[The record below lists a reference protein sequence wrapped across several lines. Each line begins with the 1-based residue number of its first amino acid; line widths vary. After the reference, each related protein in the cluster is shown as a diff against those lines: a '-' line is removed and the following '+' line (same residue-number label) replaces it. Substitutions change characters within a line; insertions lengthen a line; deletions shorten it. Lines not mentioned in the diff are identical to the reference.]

1 MEGVLMVSIGNNDPV
16 SSISNVEKGLKG
28 LNSQVDKLVE
38 GLKKVTGLAGTTF
51 GNVKQVLGMNMG
63 QGPGMN
69 LGTSNATFSSTTG
82 GAQNVMPWAYSKT
95 GAATIGGIQLGLG
108 IAGGAYAALPDLGMT
123 VSRASG
129 FYGAAT
135 RAPGMTRAGLA
146 AATFGALRGG
156 ITGMGEDAAAAAM
169 LAQGYNIMPGT
180 ASFTQAMGE
189 VGGAARG
196 FNMPNATAAAAIG
209 GLHTGAMGGGLYQLG
224 ISTINPKTGEIRSTE
239 DIARQLYN
247 RFTGNR
253 KGITA
258 GDVAYS
264 ARAGFLGAE
273 LTNLG
278 FDSSQ
283 KEIMIRAFTAFSQ
296 GQGFDLANMSGA
308 DNPMSGVYQ
317 MNTSATSLMERG
329 TEAQLRGLGGAA
341 DLITK
346 LNKSLEGL
354 PDKFFELKGAL
365 QAFSS
370 SGPGA
375 GVGAVL
381 GGVGAVVSGIAIG
394 AGARSALAKAT
405 AAMAAK
411 GAGEVVAKG
420 AGEVVAKTA
429 AQTAVQTAGGV
440 AVRGG
445 AMALGRAV
453 PIVGGVVGAASGQGF
468 LSTVGIGAAAGGIA
482 GSFAGGVGAVPGAIA
497 GGVLTG
503 LGYLG
508 TKAVKAMT
516 STKNA
521 PVISGNATET
531 QFATDV
537 LYRLNAP
544 ITDSNIAAMTTWM
557 KFEGGGGGKA
567 TGLGVNSAMFNPL
580 NTTLKTSGSTGSMNS
595 HDVQRYASY
604 DAGLSATVQTLKL
617 GHYTSI
623 VAALKQG
630 TSTSDVLSAVNASP
644 WGTKIPGYSV
654 NNTGSNSSMGSGQTV
669 NINLTIDKASDA
681 EAIAF
686 AKRVKEILLKDRA
699 LNTVG
704 SR

>member
-1 MEGVLMVSIGNNDPV
+1 MEGALMVSIGNNDPV

-38 GLKKVTGLAGTTF
+38 GLKKVTGLAGTTL
-51 GNVKQVLGMNMG
+51 GSVKQVLSMNMG
-63 QGPGMN
+63 QGAGMN

-169 LAQGYNIMPGT
+169 LAQGYNILPGT

-209 GLHTGAMGGGLYQLG
+209 GLHTGAMGGNLYQLG
-224 ISTINPKTGEIRSTE
+224 ISTINTKTGEIRSTE
-239 DIARQLYN
+239 DIAKQLYRRLFRN
-247 RFTGNR
+247 QQGL
-253 KGITA
+253 TA
-258 GDVAYS
+258 KDIAVS
-264 ARAGFLGAE
+264 VREGFAGAE

-278 FDSSQ
+278 FDSNQ
-283 KEIMIRAFTAFSQ
+283 KELMVRAFTAFSQ

-329 TEAQLRGLGGAA
+329 TEAQLRGLGSAA

-375 GVGAVL
+375 GVSGVL
-381 GGVGAVVSGIAIG
+381 GGIAGAVGTIAVA
-394 AGARSALAKAT
+394 AGARSALAKAGIS
-405 AAMAAK
+405 MAAR
-411 GAGEVVAKG
+411 GAGQVA
-420 AGEVVAKTA
+420 ATTA
-429 AQTAVQTAGGV
+429 AQAAVKTAGGV
-440 AVRGG
+440 AARGG

-453 PIVGGVVGAASGQGF
+453 PIIGGVVGAASGQGF
-468 LSTVGIGAAAGGIA
+468 LSTVAIGAAAGGVGGA
-482 GSFAGGVGAVPGAIA
+482 FFGGVGAVPGAIA
-497 GGVLTG
+497 GGLLTG

-531 QFATDV
+531 QFATD
-537 LYRLNAP
+537 LLSRINAP

-580 NTTLKTSGSTGSMNS
+580 NTTLRTSGSTGSMNS
-595 HDVQRYASY
+595 VGVQKYASY
-604 DAGLSATVQTLKL
+604 DAGLSATVQTLQN
-617 GHYTSI
+617 GRYSSI
-623 VAALKQG
+623 LAALKQG
-630 TSTSDVLSAVNASP
+630 TSTAAVLGAVNASP
-644 WGTKIPGYSV
+644 WGTTIPGYSAS
-654 NNTGSNSSMGSGQTV
+654 NTGSDASAGSGQTV
-669 NINLTIDKASDA
+669 NITLTIDKASDA

-686 AKRVKEILLKDRA
+686 AKRVKEILLKDKA
-699 LNTVG
+699 LSAVG
-704 SR
+704 SK

>member
-1 MEGVLMVSIGNNDPV
+1 MVSIGNNDPV

-38 GLKKVTGLAGTTF
+38 GLKKVTGLAGTTL
-51 GNVKQVLGMNMG
+51 GSVKQVLGMNMG
-63 QGPGMN
+63 QSPGMN

-82 GAQNVMPWAYSKT
+82 GAQNAMPWAYSKT

-108 IAGGAYAALPDLGMT
+108 LAGGAYAALPDLGMT

-169 LAQGYNIMPGT
+169 LAQGYNILPGT

-209 GLHTGAMGGGLYQLG
+209 GLHTGAMGGNLYQLG
-224 ISTINPKTGEIRSTE
+224 ISTINTKTGEIRSTE
-239 DIARQLYN
+239 DIARQLYRRLFRN
-247 RFTGNR
+247 QQGL
-253 KGITA
+253 TA
-258 GDVAYS
+258 RDIAVS
-264 ARAGFLGAE
+264 VREGFAGAE

-278 FDSSQ
+278 FDTNQ
-283 KEIMIRAFTAFSQ
+283 KELMVRAFTAFSQ

-308 DNPMSGVYQ
+308 DNPSMGIYQ

-375 GVGAVL
+375 GVSGVL
-381 GGVGAVVSGIAIG
+381 GGIAGAAGTIAVA
-394 AGARSALAKAT
+394 AGARAALAKAGI
-405 AAMAAK
+405 AMAAR
-411 GAGEVVAKG
+411 GAGQVA
-420 AGEVVAKTA
+420 ATTV
-429 AQTAVQTAGGV
+429 AQTAAQTAGGV

-468 LSTVGIGAAAGGIA
+468 LSSVGIGAAAGGIA

-508 TKAVKAMT
+508 TKAVQSMT

-531 QFATDV
+531 QFATD
-537 LYRLNAP
+537 LLSRINAP

-557 KFEGGGGGKA
+557 KFEGGGGGKS
-567 TGLGVNSAMFNPL
+567 TGLGINSAMFNPL
-580 NTTLKTSGSTGSMNS
+580 NTTLRTSGSTGSMNS
-595 HDVQRYASY
+595 VGVQKYASY
-604 DAGLSATVQTLKL
+604 DAGLSATVQTLQNGRYSNIL
-617 GHYTSI
+617 
-623 VAALKQG
+623 AALKQG
-630 TSTSDVLSAVNASP
+630 TSTAAVLGAVNASP
-644 WGTKIPGYSV
+644 WGTTIPGYSA
-654 NNTGSNSSMGSGQTV
+654 NNTGSNAPMGSGQTV
-669 NINLTIDKASDA
+669 NITLTIDKASDA

-686 AKRVKEILLKDRA
+686 AKRVRDILLKDRA

-704 SR
+704 SK

>member
-1 MEGVLMVSIGNNDPV
+1 MEGALMVSIGNNDPV

-38 GLKKVTGLAGTTF
+38 GLKKVTGLAGTTL
-51 GNVKQVLGMNMG
+51 GSVKQVLGMNMG
-63 QGPGMN
+63 QGAGMN

-169 LAQGYNIMPGT
+169 LAQGYNILPGT

-209 GLHTGAMGGGLYQLG
+209 GLHTGAMGGNLYQLG
-224 ISTINPKTGEIRSTE
+224 ISTINTRTGEIRSTE
-239 DIARQLYN
+239 DIAKQLYRRLFRN
-247 RFTGNR
+247 QQGL
-253 KGITA
+253 TA
-258 GDVAYS
+258 RDIALSV
-264 ARAGFLGAE
+264 REGFAGAE

-278 FDSSQ
+278 FDSNQ
-283 KEIMIRAFTAFSQ
+283 KELMVRAFTAFSQ

-329 TEAQLRGLGGAA
+329 TEAQLRGLGSAA

-365 QAFSS
+365 QAFSG

-375 GVGAVL
+375 GVNAVL
-381 GGVGAVVSGIAIG
+381 GGIAGAAGTIAVA
-394 AGARSALAKAT
+394 AGARAMMAKAGI
-405 AAMAAK
+405 AMAAK
-411 GAGEVVAKG
+411 GVGQVA
-420 AGEVVAKTA
+420 ATTA

-440 AVRGG
+440 AARGG

-453 PIVGGVVGAASGQGF
+453 PIIGGVVGAASGQGF

-531 QFATDV
+531 QFATD
-537 LYRLNAP
+537 LLSRINAP

-567 TGLGVNSAMFNPL
+567 TGLGINSAMFNPL
-580 NTTLKTSGSTGSMNS
+580 NTTLRTSGSTGSMNS
-595 HDVQRYASY
+595 VGVQKYASY
-604 DAGLSATVQTLKL
+604 DAGLSATVQTLQNGRYSNIL
-617 GHYTSI
+617 
-623 VAALKQG
+623 AALKQG
-630 TSTSDVLSAVNASP
+630 TSTAAVLGAVNASP
-644 WGTKIPGYSV
+644 WGTTIPGYSA
-654 NNTGSNSSMGSGQTV
+654 NNTGSNAPAGSGQTV
-669 NINLTIDKASDA
+669 NITLTIDKASDA

-686 AKRVKEILLKDRA
+686 AKRVRDILLKDRA

-704 SR
+704 SK

>member
-1 MEGVLMVSIGNNDPV
+1 MEGALMVSIGNNDPV

-38 GLKKVTGLAGTTF
+38 GLKKVTGLAGTTL
-51 GNVKQVLGMNMG
+51 GSVKQVLGMNMG
-63 QGPGMN
+63 QSPGMN

-108 IAGGAYAALPDLGMT
+108 IAAGAYAALPDLGMT

-169 LAQGYNIMPGT
+169 LAQGYNILPGT

-209 GLHTGAMGGGLYQLG
+209 GLHTGAMGGNLYQLG
-224 ISTINPKTGEIRSTE
+224 ISTINTKTGEIRSTE
-239 DIARQLYN
+239 DIAKQLYRRLFRN
-247 RFTGNR
+247 Q
-253 KGITA
+253 KGLTA
-258 GDVAYS
+258 KDIAVS
-264 ARAGFLGAE
+264 VREGFAGAE

-278 FDSSQ
+278 FDTNQ
-283 KEIMIRAFTAFSQ
+283 KELMVRAFTAFSQ

-329 TEAQLRGLGGAA
+329 TEPMLSGLGGAA

-375 GVGAVL
+375 GVSGVL
-381 GGVGAVVSGIAIG
+381 GGIAGAVGTIAVA

-405 AAMAAK
+405 AAMA
-411 GAGEVVAKG
+411 AKG

-453 PIVGGVVGAASGQGF
+453 PIVGGAIGGATNQGF
-468 LSTVGIGAAAGGIA
+468 LSTVAIGAAAGGIGGA
-482 GSFAGGVGAVPGAIA
+482 FFGGVGAVPGAI
-497 GGVLTG
+497 GGGLLTAV
-503 LGYLG
+503 GYLG
-508 TKAVKAMT
+508 AKAVKSMT

-557 KFEGGGGGKA
+557 KFEGGGGGKS
-567 TGLGVNSAMFNPL
+567 TGLGINSAMYNPL
-580 NTTLKTSGSTGSMNS
+580 NTTLRTSGSTGSMNS
-595 HDVQRYASY
+595 VGVQKYASY

-623 VAALKQG
+623 LAALKQG

-644 WGTKIPGYSV
+644 WGTKIPGYSA

-686 AKRVKEILLKDRA
+686 AKRVKEILLKDKA
-699 LNTVG
+699 LSAVG
-704 SR
+704 SK

>member
-51 GNVKQVLGMNMG
+51 GTVKQVLGTNIG
-63 QGPGMN
+63 QGSGMN
-69 LGTSNATFSSTTG
+69 LGTSNATFSQASG
-82 GAQNVMPWAYSKT
+82 GSQNVMPWAYSKS

-108 IAGGAYAALPDLGMT
+108 VAGGAYAALPDLGMT

-169 LAQGYNIMPGT
+169 LAQGYNILPGST
-180 ASFTQAMGE
+180 SFMQAMGE
-189 VGGAARG
+189 VGGAARA

-209 GLHTGAMGGGLYQLG
+209 GLHTGAMGGNLYQLG
-224 ISTINPKTGEIRSTE
+224 ISTFNTKTGEIRSTE
-239 DIARQLYN
+239 DIAKQLYRRLFRN
-247 RFTGNR
+247 Q
-253 KGITA
+253 KGLTA
-258 GDVAYS
+258 KDIAVS
-264 ARAGFLGAE
+264 VREGFAGAE

-278 FDSSQ
+278 FDATQ
-283 KEIMIRAFTAFSQ
+283 KELMIRAFTAFSQ

-308 DNPMSGVYQ
+308 GNPMSGVYQ

-329 TEAQLRGLGGAA
+329 TEAELRGLGTAA
-341 DLITK
+341 DAITR

-365 QAFSS
+365 QAFSN

-375 GVGAVL
+375 GVSALISGVAGAASTI
-381 GGVGAVVSGIAIG
+381 AVA
-394 AGARSALAKAT
+394 AGARALYGRAAASMGAKAVAAT
-405 AAMAAK
+405 A
-411 GAGEVVAKG
+411 GQTVAKS
-420 AGEVVAKTA
+420 A
-429 AQTAVQTAGGV
+429 AQTAAQTAGGV

-445 AMALGRAV
+445 SMALGRAV
-453 PIVGGVVGAASGQGF
+453 PVLGGVISAATGQGF
-468 LSTVGIGAAAGGIA
+468 LETVGIGAAAGGISA
-482 GSFAGGVGAVPGAIA
+482 GIVTGGAAAIPGAIA
-497 GGVLTG
+497 GGVLSG
-503 LGYLG
+503 LGWIA
-508 TKAVKAMT
+508 TKAVTAMAG
-516 STKNA
+516 SKDA
-521 PVISGNATET
+521 PVRSGNATET
-531 QFATDV
+531 KFATD
-537 LYRLNAP
+537 LLTRLNAP

-580 NTTLKTSGSTGSMNS
+580 NTTLRTSGSTGSMNS
-595 HDVQRYASY
+595 VGVQKYASY
-604 DAGLSATVQTLKL
+604 DAGLAATVQTLNN
-617 GHYTSI
+617 GRYNDI
-623 VAALKQG
+623 IAALRQG
-630 TSTSDVLSAVNASP
+630 TSVAAVLGAVNASP
-644 WGTKIPGYSV
+644 WGTNIPGYAAA
-654 NNTGSNSSMGSGQTV
+654 TGAGSTSTTGSGQTV

-686 AKRVKEILLKDRA
+686 AKRVKEILLKDKT
-699 LNTVG
+699 LNAVG
-704 SR
+704 SK

>member
-1 MEGVLMVSIGNNDPV
+1 
-16 SSISNVEKGLKG
+16 
-28 LNSQVDKLVE
+28 
-38 GLKKVTGLAGTTF
+38 
-51 GNVKQVLGMNMG
+51 
-63 QGPGMN
+63 
-69 LGTSNATFSSTTG
+69 
-82 GAQNVMPWAYSKT
+82 
-95 GAATIGGIQLGLG
+95 
-108 IAGGAYAALPDLGMT
+108 
-123 VSRASG
+123 
-129 FYGAAT
+129 
-135 RAPGMTRAGLA
+135 
-146 AATFGALRGG
+146 
-156 ITGMGEDAAAAAM
+156 
-169 LAQGYNIMPGT
+169 
-180 ASFTQAMGE
+180 
-189 VGGAARG
+189 
-196 FNMPNATAAAAIG
+196 
-209 GLHTGAMGGGLYQLG
+209 
-224 ISTINPKTGEIRSTE
+224 
-239 DIARQLYN
+239 
-247 RFTGNR
+247 
-253 KGITA
+253 
-258 GDVAYS
+258 
-264 ARAGFLGAE
+264 
-273 LTNLG
+273 
-278 FDSSQ
+278 
-283 KEIMIRAFTAFSQ
+283 
-296 GQGFDLANMSGA
+296 
-308 DNPMSGVYQ
+308 
-317 MNTSATSLMERG
+317 MERG
-329 TEAQLRGLGGAA
+329 TEAQLRGLGTAA
-341 DLITK
+341 DLITN

-381 GGVGAVVSGIAIG
+381 GGVAAAVSGIAIG

-405 AAMAAK
+405 AAMAAR
-411 GAGEVVAKG
+411 G

-482 GSFAGGVGAVPGAIA
+482 GSFAGGVGAVPGAI
-497 GGVLTG
+497 GGGILSG

-508 TKAVKAMT
+508 AKAVKAMT

-595 HDVQRYASY
+595 HEVQRYASY

-623 VAALKQG
+623 LAALKQG

-669 NINLTIDKASDA
+669 NITLTIDKASDA

-686 AKRVKEILLKDRA
+686 AKRVKEILLKDKA
-699 LNTVG
+699 LDAVG
-704 SR
+704 SK

>member
-1 MEGVLMVSIGNNDPV
+1 MEGALMVSIGNNDPV

-169 LAQGYNIMPGT
+169 LAQGYNILPGT

-209 GLHTGAMGGGLYQLG
+209 GLHTGAMGGNLYQLG
-224 ISTINPKTGEIRSTE
+224 ISTINTKTGEIRSTE
-239 DIARQLYN
+239 DIARQLYRRLFRN
-247 RFTGNR
+247 QQGL
-253 KGITA
+253 TA
-258 GDVAYS
+258 RDIAVS
-264 ARAGFLGAE
+264 VREGFAGAE

-278 FDSSQ
+278 FDTNQ
-283 KEIMIRAFTAFSQ
+283 KELMVRAFTAFSQ

-329 TEAQLRGLGGAA
+329 TEAQLRGLGSAA

-375 GVGAVL
+375 GVSGVL
-381 GGVGAVVSGIAIG
+381 GGIAGAAGTIAVA
-394 AGARSALAKAT
+394 AGARAALAKAGI
-405 AAMAAK
+405 AMAAK
-411 GAGEVVAKG
+411 GAGQVA
-420 AGEVVAKTA
+420 ATTV

-453 PIVGGVVGAASGQGF
+453 PIVGGAIGGATNQGF
-468 LSTVGIGAAAGGIA
+468 LSTVAMGAAVGGIG
-482 GSFAGGVGAVPGAIA
+482 GSLFAGVGAVPGAI
-497 GGVLTG
+497 GGGLLTAV
-503 LGYLG
+503 GYLG

-537 LYRLNAP
+537 LSRINAP

-557 KFEGGGGGKA
+557 KFEGGGGGKS

-580 NTTLKTSGSTGSMNS
+580 NTTLRTSGSTGSMNS
-595 HDVQRYASY
+595 VGVQRYASY
-604 DAGLSATVQTLKL
+604 DAGLSATVQTLQNGRYSNIL
-617 GHYTSI
+617 
-623 VAALKQG
+623 AALKQG
-630 TSTSDVLSAVNASP
+630 TSTAAVLGAVNASP
-644 WGTKIPGYSV
+644 WGTTIPGYSA
-654 NNTGSNSSMGSGQTV
+654 NNTGSNAPMGSGQTV
-669 NINLTIDKASDA
+669 NITLTIDKASDA

-686 AKRVKEILLKDRA
+686 AKRVRDILLKDKA
-699 LNTVG
+699 LNAVG
-704 SR
+704 SK

>member
-1 MEGVLMVSIGNNDPV
+1 MVSIGNNDPV

-38 GLKKVTGLAGTTF
+38 GLKKVTGLAGTTL
-51 GNVKQVLGMNMG
+51 GSVKQVLGMNMG
-63 QGPGMN
+63 QGSGMN
-69 LGTSNATFSSTTG
+69 LGTSNANFSQTPG
-82 GAQNVMPWAYSKT
+82 GAGNVMPWAYSKT

-108 IAGGAYAALPDLGMT
+108 VAGGAYAALPDLGMT

-169 LAQGYNIMPGT
+169 LAQGYNILPGT

-209 GLHTGAMGGGLYQLG
+209 GLHTGAMGGNLYQLG
-224 ISTINPKTGEIRSTE
+224 ISTINTKTGEIRSTE
-239 DIARQLYN
+239 DIAKQLYKRLFRN
-247 RFTGNR
+247 Q
-253 KGITA
+253 KGLTA
-258 GDVAYS
+258 RDIAVS
-264 ARAGFLGAE
+264 VREGFAGAE

-278 FDSSQ
+278 FDTNQ
-283 KEIMIRAFTAFSQ
+283 KELMVRAFTAFSQ

-308 DNPMSGVYQ
+308 DNPSMGVYQ

-329 TEAQLRGLGGAA
+329 TEAQLRGLGTAA
-341 DLITK
+341 DLVTK

-365 QAFSS
+365 QAFSG

-381 GGVGAVVSGIAIG
+381 SGVAGAVGTIAVA
-394 AGARSALAKAT
+394 AGARSMLAKAGI
-405 AAMAAK
+405 AMAAK
-411 GAGEVVAKG
+411 GAGQVA
-420 AGEVVAKTA
+420 ATTA
-429 AQTAVQTAGGV
+429 TQAAVQTAGGV
-440 AVRGG
+440 AARGG

-453 PIVGGVVGAASGQGF
+453 PIIGGVVGAASGQGF
-468 LSTVGIGAAAGGIA
+468 LSTVGIGVAAGGIA

-497 GGVLTG
+497 GGLLTG

-508 TKAVKAMT
+508 TKAFQSMT

-521 PVISGNATET
+521 PVLSGNATET
-531 QFATDV
+531 QFATD
-537 LYRLNAP
+537 LLSKINAP
-544 ITDSNIAAMTTWM
+544 INDSNIAAMTTWM

-580 NTTLKTSGSTGSMNS
+580 NTTLRTSGSTGSMNS
-595 HDVQRYASY
+595 VGVQRYASY
-604 DAGLSATVQTLKL
+604 DAGLSATVQTLQNGRYSNIL
-617 GHYTSI
+617 
-623 VAALKQG
+623 AALKQG
-630 TSTSDVLSAVNASP
+630 TSTAAVLGAVNASP
-644 WGTKIPGYSV
+644 WGTTIPGYSA
-654 NNTGSNSSMGSGQTV
+654 NNTGSNAPAGSGQTV
-669 NINLTIDKASDA
+669 NITLTIDKASDA

-686 AKRVKEILLKDRA
+686 AKRVRDILLKDRA

-704 SR
+704 SK